1 MADAEPAAQDKTL
14 TEEDLKTKTTVY
26 VKNSDFPA
34 DFDEDKLTEL
44 FKDCGAIVSTTLLR
58 KPATKELRGTGFVQF
73 ETHEAAAKAVKEY
86 NNKLVGNGRLGV
98 VFSTSS
104 GPKEPKPQKEVAEGP
119 TLFIRSLNY
128 KVKNKMLKKEFVSF
142 GKVKSCRV
150 NRKGYAFIEFDTVE
164 EAKKAKEE
172 MNGKELEGKAIEI
185 FYAEQREKP
194 EKKKTEKKEKDDQA
208 TPEKK
213 ANKRRRNKKRGK
225 QNQKKDEAKEE
236 GGEEAKEERKP
247 KGRRRLLLKC
257 MVEEGKPKA
266 SEDITEEDVR
276 AFLAQFGA
284 VSKCKVKQK
293 EVGTFAYIGFEE
305 AEGAAKAV
313 EAKEG
318 VIKGATFD
326 ISFSRN
332 TRRPGRGRKQ
342 GGATQV

>member
-58 KPATKELRGTGFVQF
+58 KPATKELRGTVSFNLRLTKPQQ
-73 ETHEAAAKAVKEY
+73 KRWKEY

-194 EKKKTEKKEKDDQA
+194 EKKKMTKPLLRRKQTSEDGTKSGGSKTRRKMKQKKRVERRQ
-208 TPEKK
+208 
-213 ANKRRRNKKRGK
+213 KRRES
-225 QNQKKDEAKEE
+225 QKGDA
-236 GGEEAKEERKP
+236 
-247 KGRRRLLLKC
+247 
-257 MVEEGKPKA
+257 
-266 SEDITEEDVR
+266 D
-276 AFLAQFGA
+276 F
-284 VSKCKVKQK
+284 
-293 EVGTFAYIGFEE
+293 Y
-305 AEGAAKAV
+305 
-313 EAKEG
+313 
-318 VIKGATFD
+318 
-326 ISFSRN
+326 
-332 TRRPGRGRKQ
+332 
-342 GGATQV
+342 